1 MAFVR
6 MSGDRLCARIAECI
20 CEKVRAH
27 ESRTLTVV
35 IDGKAAAGKTYLAD
49 YLAERLAK
57 QGVNVC
63 RIEADWFLESRTVR
77 EKKEQEGRR
86 EVSGHNY
93 FPANLHFSYW
103 KWEALREAIRK
114 AREVAAPP
122 GGGTF
127 VLTGLYDRSTGECT
141 REATIEVTPPR
152 VLIVEGCYLLAQD
165 LAPDVSIL
173 LYVNREIGR
182 ARKIQREEKKKEGEF
197 PNVERVG
204 VVITSWEQLEEPTF
218 FWYLMEHGCKA
229 DVVVD
234 TSDTESMSVVKFAL
248 GGQQED
254 ELQRALRWDQRVK
267 AAEER
272 RNVEELLAL
281 AREAPAGGDYIR
293 VMLLAGRLARGRLQ
307 FDVALNAFSEVLAKA
322 SGSWEAMTQKALML
336 ERLNRID
343 EAQRVLETASSM
355 LKAYVAPDPRGCGGR
370 PAQEP
375 TGLLGQN
382 HVGEL
387 GRHRWLGQGSD
398 RPLSACSYGMPAR
411 CLCGRLRGAAA
422 GDVPGVGLS
431 HGDLRGGPY
440 HPERAPL
447 TGRGVEKR
455 HLTHNGVG
463 RPGRSQCEL
472 PLGPKSTRNCSKVPD
487 NEWKGRDYVGRPAV
501 ADCRRRSS
509 SSSAA
514 RSTLAVQ
521 SRSSGATTTT
531 WKPCCSPSIRT
542 PSESSTC
549 RSIPKAAGFLLGG
562 RSCEDRRRCQSWTSW
577 LTIPST

>member
-1 MAFVR
+1 

-197 PNVERVG
+197 P
-204 VVITSWEQLEEPTF
+204 
-218 FWYLMEHGCKA
+218 K
-229 DVVVD
+229 
-234 TSDTESMSVVKFAL
+234 
-248 GGQQED
+248 
-254 ELQRALRWDQRVK
+254 RAG
-267 AAEER
+267 
-272 RNVEELLAL
+272 N
-281 AREAPAGGDYIR
+281 
-293 VMLLAGRLARGRLQ
+293 
-307 FDVALNAFSEVLAKA
+307 
-322 SGSWEAMTQKALML
+322 
-336 ERLNRID
+336 
-343 EAQRVLETASSM
+343 SS
-355 LKAYVAPDPRGCGGR
+355 K
-370 PAQEP
+370 
-375 TGLLGQN
+375 N
-382 HVGEL
+382 
-387 GRHRWLGQGSD
+387 
-398 RPLSACSYGMPAR
+398 
-411 CLCGRLRGAAA
+411 
-422 GDVPGVGLS
+422 
-431 HGDLRGGPY
+431 
-440 HPERAPL
+440 
-447 TGRGVEKR
+447 
-455 HLTHNGVG
+455 
-463 RPGRSQCEL
+463 
-472 PLGPKSTRNCSKVPD
+472 
-487 NEWKGRDYVGRPAV
+487 
-501 ADCRRRSS
+501 RRSS
-509 SSSAA
+509 GISWNTGAKPTWWSTRRIPSRCPSSS
-514 RSTLAVQ
+514 
-521 SRSSGATTTT
+521 SRSVVSRKTSF
-531 WKPCCSPSIRT
+531 KERC
-542 PSESSTC
+542 
-549 RSIPKAAGFLLGG
+549 AG
-562 RSCEDRRRCQSWTSW
+562 TSA
-577 LTIPST
+577 

>member
-248 GGQQED
+248 CGQQED

-355 LKAYVAPDPRGCGGR
+355 LKAYVAPDSTSQAEVEGIRCRVLKQLWKARWMSPDSSDSTRRQKALMQRDLLRESLRTYQDMFREDPTSYYNGDNAAALAALDAHLSGGDLPPDR
-370 PAQEP
+370 SRDEFERDRQDIPAA
-375 TGLLGQN
+375 TR
-382 HVGEL
+382 V
-387 GRHRWLGQGSD
+387 
-398 RPLSACSYGMPAR
+398 AA
-411 CLCGRLRGAAA
+411 GAALLKNPQDYWA
-422 GDVPGVGLS
+422 
-431 HGDLRGGPY
+431 R
-440 HPERAPL
+440 
-447 TGRGVEKR
+447 T
-455 HLTHNGVG
+455 T
-463 RPGRSQCEL
+463 
-472 PLGPKSTRNCSKVPD
+472 LGN
-487 NEWKGRDYVGRPAV
+487 
-501 ADCRRRSS
+501 
-509 SSSAA
+509 
-514 RSTLAVQ
+514 LAVIA
-521 SRSSGATTTT
+521 GWAKEATDHYQRALTEC
-531 WKPCCSPSIRT
+531 PHDAFAVDSVAQQLEMFQALGYRT
-542 PSESSTC
+542 AICE
-549 RSIPKAAGFLLGG
+549 AA
-562 RSCEDRRRCQSWTSW
+562 
-577 LTIPST
+577 LTILNEHRSPAAA